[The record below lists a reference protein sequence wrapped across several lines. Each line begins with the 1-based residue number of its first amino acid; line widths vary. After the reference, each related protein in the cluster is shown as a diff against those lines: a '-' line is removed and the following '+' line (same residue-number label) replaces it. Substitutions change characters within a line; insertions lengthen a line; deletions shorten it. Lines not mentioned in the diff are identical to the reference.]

1 MSQYNTII
9 LLTTDELLSKAAHLV
24 LVAENDCR
32 LITCESEREAQSVID
47 DVDCHLLICD
57 DANLIDPD
65 DNILTRLRVK
75 SPSTARILVT
85 NGPIS
90 PEAIALA
97 SRAAAFMY
105 LIKPVQAEQLE
116 IVVKRA
122 LEISELSRRHR
133 LLSREL
139 KLSIDDNIFKPTKSE
154 DIKSPWS
161 RFEKLIYVSPKMDE
175 LCALARQAAATE
187 IPILIQGETG
197 TGKELMARAVHY
209 NSDRKNSPMH
219 VQNCGGFP
227 DDVLHSELFG
237 HVEGAYSG
245 ALTPRLGLFR
255 AADGGTVFLDEISE
269 VSPAFQVSLL
279 RFLQEGEVKPL
290 GSDSTLYSDVRI
302 IAASNRPLED
312 LVAQGTFRQDLYYRL
327 KGFELNIPPLRQRLE
342 DVPALSTHFLERAS
356 EVSGRHILGIA
367 MDALKRLSLYNY
379 PGNVRELQMEIQRA
393 VAVAGKDSYILT
405 RHLSQGIA
413 SINIDKAATA
423 DFEVEGATLKEMVET
438 LEKRVVSKALN
449 RNRWNQKR
457 AAEQLGLSRVGIANK
472 IKRYKL
478 SET

>member
-1 MSQYNTII
+1 LRYSTIV
-9 LLTTDELLSKAAHLV
+9 LLTADKQIIQAAHEV

-32 LITCESEREAQSVID
+32 LITCESEREAFGVLA
-47 DVDCHLLICD
+47 DVDCELLICSD
-57 DANLIDPD
+57 DMLEDPSDNLLI
-65 DNILTRLRVK
+65 NSRIK
-75 SPSTARILVT
+75 YPSIPRILIASEVST
-85 NGPIS
+85 KAS
-90 PEAIALA
+90 PELA

-105 LIKPVQAEQLE
+105 LIKPIRATQLE

-122 LEISELSRRHR
+122 LEISELSKRHR

-139 KLSIDDNIFKPTKSE
+139 KLSIDDNIFQTTKSE

-209 NSDRKNSPMH
+209 NSSRKNSPLH

-237 HVEGAYSG
+237 HVEGAYAG
-245 ALTPRLGLFR
+245 ALSSRLGLFR
-255 AADGGTVFLDEISE
+255 ASDGGTIFLDEISE

-290 GSDSTLYSDVRI
+290 GSDKTLFSDVRV
-302 IAASNRPLED
+302 IAASNRPLEK
-312 LVAQGTFRQDLYYRL
+312 LVKQGKFRQDLYYRL
-327 KGFELNIPPLRQRLE
+327 KGFQLDIPPLRQRLE
-342 DVPALSTHFLERAS
+342 DVPALATHFLERTS

-367 MDALKRLSLYNY
+367 MDALKRLSRHNY
-379 PGNVRELQMEIQRA
+379 PGNVRELQMEINRC
-393 VAVAGKDSYILT
+393 VAVAGDDSYILT
-405 RHLSQGIA
+405 RHLSQSIA
-413 SINIDKAATA
+413 NIDLDEEAPA
-423 DFEVEGATLKEMVET
+423 DFEVDGATLKEMVES
-438 LEKRVVSKALN
+438 LEKHLVSKALE
-449 RNRWNQKR
+449 RHRWNQKR
-457 AAEQLGLSRVGIANK
+457 AADQLGLSRVGIANK

-478 SET
+478 KEI

>member
-9 LLTTDELLSKAAHLV
+9 LLTSDKQLMEAAHSV
-24 LVAENDCR
+24 LIAENDCR
-32 LITCESEREAQSVID
+32 LITCESEREAQGLLS
-47 DVDCHLLICD
+47 DVDCDLLICD
-57 DANLIDPD
+57 EANLSDPS
-65 DNILTRLRVK
+65 DNILTQLRVQA
-75 SPSTARILVT
+75 PSTARILVA
-85 NGPIS
+85 NGTVTKA
-90 PEAIALA
+90 AIDIA
-97 SRAAAFMY
+97 SRAATFMY
-105 LIKPVQAEQLE
+105 LIKPVQTNQLE

-175 LCALARQAAATE
+175 LCALARQAAATQ

-209 NSDRKNSPMH
+209 NSERKNSPMH

-237 HVEGAYSG
+237 HLEGAFAG
-245 ALTPRLGLFR
+245 ALSSRLGLFR

-290 GSDSTLYSDVRI
+290 GSDETLYSDVRI
-302 IAASNRPLED
+302 IAASNRPLEA
-312 LVAQGTFRQDLYYRL
+312 LVEEGKFRQDLYYRL

-379 PGNVRELQMEIQRA
+379 PGNVRELQMEINRA
-393 VAVAGKDSYILT
+393 VAIAGKDSYILT

-413 SINIDKAATA
+413 SINIDKTA
-423 DFEVEGATLKEMVET
+423 SVDFEVEGATLKEMVEA
-438 LEKRVVSKALN
+438 LEKHVVSKALE

-457 AAEQLGLSRVGIANK
+457 AAEHLGLSRVGIANK

-478 SET
+478 SEN

>member
-9 LLTTDELLSKAAHLV
+9 LLTSDEQLTKAAHSV

-32 LITCESEREAQSVID
+32 LITFENEREAQSAMS
-47 DVDCHLLICD
+47 DVECDLLICD
-57 DANLIDPD
+57 DDSLEDSS
-65 DNILTRLRVK
+65 DNILTRLRVRA
-75 SPSTARILVT
+75 PATARILIT
-85 NGPIS
+85 DGEIS
-90 PEAIALA
+90 AEAVDLA
-97 SRAAAFMY
+97 SRAATFMY
-105 LIKPVQAEQLE
+105 LVKPVQAQQLK

-139 KLSIDDNIFKPTKSE
+139 KLSIDDHIFKPTKSE

-237 HVEGAYSG
+237 HVAGAYSG

-269 VSPAFQVSLL
+269 VSPVFQVSLL

-290 GSDSTLYSDVRI
+290 GSDETLYSNVRV
-302 IAASNRPLED
+302 IAASNRPLEE
-312 LVAQGTFRQDLYYRL
+312 LVVKGTFRRDLYYRL
-327 KGFELNIPPLRQRLE
+327 KGIELNIPPLRQRLE

-356 EVSGRHILGIA
+356 EVSGRHLLGIA
-367 MDALKRLSLYNY
+367 MDALKRLSLHNY

-393 VAVAGKDSYILT
+393 VTIAGTDSYILT
-405 RHLSQGIA
+405 RHLSPNIA
-413 SINIDKAATA
+413 SINIDKSTTE
-423 DFEVEGATLKEMVET
+423 DFEVDGATLKEMVEK
-438 LEKRVVSKALN
+438 LEKHVVSKALE
-449 RNRWNQKR
+449 RHRWNQKR
-457 AAEQLGLSRVGIANK
+457 AAEQLGVSRVGIANK
-472 IKRYKL
+472 IKRYEL
-478 SET
+478 SQG